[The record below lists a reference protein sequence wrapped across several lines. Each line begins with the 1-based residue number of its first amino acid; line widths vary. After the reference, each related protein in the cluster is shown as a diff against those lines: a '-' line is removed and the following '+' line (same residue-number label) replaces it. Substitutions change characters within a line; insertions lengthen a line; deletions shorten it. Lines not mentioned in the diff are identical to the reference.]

1 MGNIKN
7 NEKADKSFI
16 SKTVLIC
23 SLWKRLLDAGKTVLA
38 KNCWFYEVFNI
49 FEWIDN

>member
-1 MGNIKN
+1 MATKKTDMNVILFKSLIMGNIKN

-23 SLWKRLLDAGKTVLA
+23 SL
-38 KNCWFYEVFNI
+38 
-49 FEWIDN
+49 